1 MWALRLR
8 ATISAEMIPIITEK
22 LTKSYGHMH
31 AVDHADVRIE
41 PGELFFL
48 LGPSGCGK
56 TTLLRMIAGLLEPT
70 SGKLFFGDRDVTRT
84 PSGQRNCAMV
94 FQNYALWPHMTIRQN
109 VGFGLDAKKVAA
121 DEKKKRVDEVMK
133 TVQIDHLADRKPGQ
147 LSGGQQ
153 QRVALARALVVNP
166 DVLLLDEPLSNLDA
180 KLRTEMRSG
189 IRQVCKTTN
198 TTSVY
203 VTHDQEEALSM
214 ADRIA
219 VMDKGRIIQ
228 CGPPEEVYDRPVNH
242 FVADF
247 LGSANFVCGVVQ
259 ESGPDGTTV
268 STPLGHLRASMNGHK
283 KNDKVTCMIRP
294 ERIRLLDGSDQAANM
309 VDGIHCETIFRGGG
323 LRHDFRF
330 GDEVKIQVDETRRR
344 SHRISNPNV
353 RLGFEAD
360 DLIVLATAD

>member
-1 MWALRLR
+1 M
-8 ATISAEMIPIITEK
+8 ISITAEK

-31 AVDHADVRIE
+31 AVDHVDVRIE

-56 TTLLRMIAGLLEPT
+56 TTLLRMIAGLLDPT
-70 SGKLFFGDRDVTRT
+70 SGKLKFGQQDVTHT

-109 VGFGLDAKKVAA
+109 VGFGLDAKKVAT
-121 DEKKKRVDEVMK
+121 DQKNKLVDQVMK
-133 TVQIDHLADRKPGQ
+133 TVQIDHLADRRPGQ

-166 DVLLLDEPLSNLDA
+166 EVLLLDEPLSNLDA
-180 KLRTEMRSG
+180 KLRFEMRSE
-189 IRQVCKTTN
+189 IRRICKSTN

-219 VMDKGRIIQ
+219 VMNHGGIIQ
-228 CGPPEEVYDRPVNH
+228 CGPPEAVYDRPVNH

-247 LGSANFVCGVVQ
+247 LGSANFIMATV
-259 ESGPDGTTV
+259 EDSTNSRTTL
-268 STPLGHLRASMNGHK
+268 STPLGTLHASMNGHK

-294 ERIRLLDGSDQAANM
+294 ECISLLDGDEKATN
-309 VDGIHCETIFRGGG
+309 VIDGTHAQTIFRGGG
-323 LRHDFRF
+323 VRHDIRF
-330 GDEVKIQVDETRRR
+330 ANGQRLQVDETRRR
-344 SHRISNPNV
+344 AHHVSQPAV
-353 RLGFEAD
+353 RLGFDAD
-360 DLIVLATAD
+360 DLVVLPAGD

>member
-1 MWALRLR
+1 
-8 ATISAEMIPIITEK
+8 MIPIITED
-22 LTKSYGHMH
+22 LTKSYGSLH
-31 AVDHADVRIE
+31 AVDHASARIE
-41 PGELFFL
+41 AGELFFL

-70 SGKLFFGDRDVTRT
+70 SGRLLFGDQVVTRMPT
-84 PSGQRNCAMV
+84 GKRNCAMV

-109 VGFGLDAKKVAA
+109 VGFGLDAKKTPAE
-121 DEKKKRVDEVMK
+121 EKKIRVDEVMR

-180 KLRTEMRSG
+180 KLRIEMRTG
-189 IRQVCKTTN
+189 IRHVCKTTN

-219 VMDKGRIIQ
+219 VMDHGKVIQ
-228 CGPPEEVYDRPVNH
+228 CGPPEEVYDKPINY

-247 LGSANFVCGVVQ
+247 LGTANFLPGEVLDSDQ
-259 ESGPDGTTV
+259 EGTTV
-268 STPLGHLRASMNGHK
+268 STPLGHFHAAMNGHQK
-283 KNDKVTCMIRP
+283 DDKVTCMIRP
-294 ERIRLLDGSDQAANM
+294 ERIRILNDGEQAANTLNANHDLT
-309 VDGIHCETIFRGGG
+309 VFKGGG
-323 LRHDFRF
+323 ITHRFTFNNDLRL
-330 GDEVKIQVDETRRR
+330 QVDETRRGA
-344 SHRISNPNV
+344 HRIQNPSV
-353 RLGFEAD
+353 RLGFGPNDLVILKQAD
-360 DLIVLATAD
+360 

>member
-1 MWALRLR
+1 M
-8 ATISAEMIPIITEK
+8 ISITTEQ
-22 LTKSYGHMH
+22 LTKSYGTMH

-70 SGKLFFGDRDVTRT
+70 SGKLKFGQRDVTRT
-84 PSGQRNCAMV
+84 PSGRRNCAMV

-109 VGFGLDAKKVAA
+109 VGFGLDAKKVPA
-121 DEKKKRVDEVMK
+121 DQKKQRVDQVMK
-133 TVQIDHLADRKPGQ
+133 TVRIDHLADRKPGQ

-153 QRVALARALVVNP
+153 QRVALARALVVSP

-180 KLRTEMRSG
+180 KLRFEMRSE
-189 IRQVCKTTN
+189 IRRICKSTN

-219 VMDKGRIIQ
+219 VMEHGKIVQ

-247 LGSANFVCGVVQ
+247 LGSANFLEAVVE
-259 ESGPDGTTV
+259 ESGDNRTTL
-268 STPLGHLRASMNGHK
+268 STPLGTLHAAMNGHK

-294 ERIRLLDGSDQAANM
+294 ERIRLLDATDQAAN
-309 VDGIHCETIFRGGG
+309 VIEGAHAETIFRGGG
-323 LRHDFRF
+323 VRHDIRF
-330 GDEVKIQVDETRRR
+330 DNGLRLQVDETRRR
-344 SHRISNPNV
+344 AHRISEPHV
-353 RLGFEAD
+353 RLGFDAD
-360 DLIVLATAD
+360 DLVVLPRDD

>member
-1 MWALRLR
+1 
-8 ATISAEMIPIITEK
+8 MIPITTEQ
-22 LTKSYGHMH
+22 LTKSYGRTH
-31 AVDHADVRIE
+31 AVDHANVRIE
-41 PGELFFL
+41 AGELFFL

-70 SGKLFFGDRDVTRT
+70 SGKLLFGDRDVTRMPT
-84 PSGQRNCAMV
+84 GKRNCAMV

-109 VGFGLDAKKVAA
+109 VGFGLDAKKTSP
-121 DEKKKRVDEVMK
+121 DEKNRRVDGVMK

-180 KLRTEMRSG
+180 KLRVEMRSG
-189 IRQVCKTTN
+189 IRNVCKSTN

-219 VMDKGRIIQ
+219 VMESGKVIQ

-247 LGSANFVCGVVQ
+247 LGSANFLPGVVLD
-259 ESGPDGTTV
+259 SGPDGTTV
-268 STPLGHLRASMNGHK
+268 STPLGNLHASMNGRHK
-283 KNDKVTCMIRP
+283 DEPVTCMIRP
-294 ERIRLLDGSDQAANM
+294 ERISLLNADEQAVNM
-309 VDGIHCETIFRGGG
+309 LESSHAQTVFRGGG
-323 LRHDFRF
+323 VTHGFTFDNDIHL
-330 GDEVKIQVDETRRR
+330 QVDETRRGPR
-344 SHRISNPNV
+344 KIQGAKV
-353 RLGFEAD
+353 RLGFGPD
-360 DLIVLATAD
+360 DLVVLDRDE

>member
-1 MWALRLR
+1 M
-8 ATISAEMIPIITEK
+8 ISITAKK
-22 LTKSYGHMH
+22 LTKSYGNMH
-31 AVDHADVRIE
+31 AVDHVDTRIE

-70 SGKLFFGDRDVTRT
+70 GGKLLFGDRDVTRT

-109 VGFGLDAKKVAA
+109 VAFGLDVKRIAA
-121 DEKKKRVDEVMK
+121 AEKKTQVDRVMK

-180 KLRTEMRSG
+180 KLRIEMRSE
-189 IRQVCKTTN
+189 IRRICKTTN

-219 VMDKGRIIQ
+219 VMQNGKIVQ
-228 CGPPEEVYDRPVNH
+228 CGPPEEVYDKPVNH

-247 LGSANFVCGVVQ
+247 LGSANFLEGTVL
-259 ESGPDGTTV
+259 ESGNNRTTLQTDWG
-268 STPLGHLRASMNGHK
+268 SLHASMNGHQK
-283 KNDKVTCMIRP
+283 SAKVTCMIRP
-294 ERIRLLDGSDQAANM
+294 ERIRLLDDAEHAVNVIAGTHA
-309 VDGIHCETIFRGGG
+309 ETIFRGGG
-323 LRHDFRF
+323 VRHNIRLSN
-330 GDEVKIQVDETRRR
+330 GQSLHIDETRKRA
-344 SHRISNPNV
+344 HRVTRPDV
-353 RLGFEAD
+353 RIGFEAE
-360 DLIVLATAD
+360 DLVLLPEND

>member
-1 MWALRLR
+1 MLDY
-8 ATISAEMIPIITEK
+8 MIPIITDQ
-22 LTKSYGHMH
+22 LTKSYGQTH

-41 PGELFFL
+41 AGELFFL

-70 SGKLFFGDRDVTRT
+70 SGRLLFGDQDVTKLS
-84 PSGQRNCAMV
+84 SGKRNCAMV

-109 VGFGLDAKKVAA
+109 VGFGLDAKKTPPG
-121 DEKKKRVDEVMK
+121 EKKQRVDQIMK

-180 KLRTEMRSG
+180 KLRFEMRAG
-189 IRQVCKTTN
+189 IRDVCKTTK

-219 VMDKGRIIQ
+219 VMDKGKIIQ

-247 LGSANFVCGVVQ
+247 LGSANFVQGTVL
-259 ESGPDGTTV
+259 ESGQDGTTV
-268 STPLGHLRASMNGHK
+268 STPLGNLRAGMNGHK
-283 KNDKVTCMIRP
+283 KDDTVTCMIRP
-294 ERIRLLDGSDQAANM
+294 ERIRLLDGSEQAVNTLDA
-309 VDGIHCETIFRGGG
+309 DHAQTIFRGGG
-323 LRHDFRF
+323 VTHSFSFENGLQL
-330 GDEVKIQVDETRRR
+330 QVDETRRNA
-344 SHRISNPNV
+344 HRIQTPTV
-353 RLGFEAD
+353 RLGFGPE
-360 DLIVLATAD
+360 DLVVLAHDD

>member
-1 MWALRLR
+1 MPANM
-8 ATISAEMIPIITEK
+8 ISITADK
-22 LTKSYGHMH
+22 LTKSYGAMH
-31 AVDHADVRIE
+31 AVDHVDTRIE

-70 SGKLFFGDRDVTRT
+70 SGKLLYADKDVTHT

-109 VGFGLDAKKVAA
+109 VGFGLDAKKVPSP
-121 DEKKKRVDEVMK
+121 EKKQRVDKVMA
-133 TVQIDHLADRKPGQ
+133 TVQIDHLAERKPGQ

-180 KLRTEMRSG
+180 KLRVEMRSE
-189 IRQVCKTTN
+189 IRRICKTTN

-219 VMDKGRIIQ
+219 VMDHGKIIQ

-247 LGSANFVCGVVQ
+247 LGSANFLPAVVTDSNPDLTTL
-259 ESGPDGTTV
+259 ETDLGP
-268 STPLGHLRASMNGHK
+268 LRASMNGHNK
-283 KNDKVTCMIRP
+283 ADKVTCMVRP
-294 ERIRLLDGSDQAANM
+294 ERIRLLDPTEQAANM
-309 VDGIHCETIFRGGG
+309 IDGKHTETVFRGGDV
-323 LRHDFRF
+323 RHSIVLSN
-330 GDEVKIQVDETRRR
+330 GQCLHVTETRK
-344 SHRISNPNV
+344 SAHRVTQPDV
-353 RLGFEAD
+353 RIGFEAD
-360 DLIVLATAD
+360 DLIVLPKDD

>member
-1 MWALRLR
+1 M
-8 ATISAEMIPIITEK
+8 ISITAEN
-22 LTKSYGHMH
+22 LTKSYGHLNV
-31 AVDHADVRIE
+31 VDHVDVHIQ

-70 SGKLFFGDRDVTRT
+70 SGRILFGDRDVTRL
-84 PSGQRNCAMV
+84 PSGKRNCAMV

-109 VGFGLDAKKVAA
+109 VSFGLDVKKTPAS
-121 DEKKKRVDEVMK
+121 EKQRRVNEVMK
-133 TVQIDHLADRKPGQ
+133 TVRIEHLADRKPGQ

-180 KLRTEMRSG
+180 KLRYEMRSE
-189 IRQVCKTTN
+189 IRRICKSTN

-219 VMDKGRIIQ
+219 VMDHGRIVQ
-228 CGPPEEVYDRPVNH
+228 CGPPEEVYDRPANH

-247 LGSANFVCGVVQ
+247 LGSANFIDAVV
-259 ESGPDGTTV
+259 EDVADKRTILHS
-268 STPLGHLRASMNGHK
+268 PLGRLCASMNGHA
-283 KNDKVTCMIRP
+283 KNAKVTCMIRP
-294 ERIRLLDGSDQAANM
+294 ERIRLLDPNDQAENIIQGTHM
-309 VDGIHCETIFRGGG
+309 ETIFRGDDV
-323 LRHDFRF
+323 RHDIKLNN
-330 GDEVKIQVDETRRR
+330 GTSLKVVETRRGA
-344 SHRISNPNV
+344 HRIAQPDV
-353 RLGFEAD
+353 RLGFAAD
-360 DLIVLATAD
+360 DLVILAEED

>member
-1 MWALRLR
+1 MPHY
-8 ATISAEMIPIITEK
+8 MIPIIANQ
-22 LTKSYGHMH
+22 LTKSYGRMH

-70 SGKLFFGDRDVTRT
+70 SGRLLFGDRDVTRL

-121 DEKKKRVDEVMK
+121 NEKKSRVDQIMK

-153 QRVALARALVVNP
+153 QRVALARALVVSP

-189 IRQVCKTTN
+189 IRHACKTSH

-219 VMDKGRIIQ
+219 VMDHGKIIQ

-247 LGSANFVCGVVQ
+247 LGSANFVPGVVQ
-259 ESGPDGTTV
+259 ESSHEGTTLT
-268 STPLGHLRASMNGHK
+268 TPLGNLRAAMNGHK
-283 KNDKVTCMIRP
+283 KDDKVTCMIRP
-294 ERIRLLDGSDQAANM
+294 ERIRLLVESEQAANM
-309 VDGIHCETIFRGGG
+309 IDGTHAETIFRGGG
-323 LRHDFRF
+323 LRHNFWF
-330 GDEVKIQVDETRRR
+330 GDNLRIHVDETRRR
-344 SHRISNPNV
+344 AHRIDQPTV
-353 RLGFEAD
+353 RLGFEAH
-360 DLIVLATAD
+360 DLVVLAQEG